1 MKVTQEKLPASQ
13 IGLEIE
19 ISPEMSKK
27 AFEQVI
33 QEFTRSANI
42 PGFRKGKV
50 PRQVLLQRF
59 GSSRVKAAALEDLI
73 QKGIQQALEQEKIEA
88 IGNYQL
94 RSSFDDLV
102 SQFEP
107 GAAITFSAA
116 VDVQPEVNLK
126 QYTGFNLKAEQAT
139 YDASRVDEMLEER
152 RKELATLIPVEGRS
166 AQMGDVAVV
175 DFSGRIV
182 AEDEAEGEP
191 TPIPGGQAEDFQVE
205 LSEGRFIPGF
215 IDGIVGMN
223 AGETK
228 EISVQ
233 FPEGYPQADLSGKP
247 AIFTITLKELKE
259 KELPALDDDF
269 AQEVSEFQTLEELR
283 ASLEKNF
290 QESADKKTA
299 NNKEQAL
306 LGELIN
312 HIEVDLPATLVDR
325 EVDYMLTQTAIELQ
339 NQGLDVRRFFTPET
353 LPGFRER
360 SRPEAINRIKRTM
373 ALGEIAKKESI
384 QLDPAAVE
392 ARIKE
397 VLEQYSDQD
406 IDQARLR
413 TVIEEDL
420 LKEKIVAWLEEHST
434 IELVPEGSLAPE
446 KADSEAVEEA
456 ETATP
461 EATEESTEA

>member
-1 MKVTQEKLPASQ
+1 
-13 IGLEIE
+13 
-19 ISPEMSKK
+19 
-27 AFEQVI
+27 
-33 QEFTRSANI
+33 
-42 PGFRKGKV
+42 
-50 PRQVLLQRF
+50 
-59 GSSRVKAAALEDLI
+59 
-73 QKGIQQALEQEKIEA
+73 
-88 IGNYQL
+88 
-94 RSSFDDLV
+94 
-102 SQFEP
+102 
-107 GAAITFSAA
+107 
-116 VDVQPEVNLK
+116 
-126 QYTGFNLKAEQAT
+126 
-139 YDASRVDEMLEER
+139 
-152 RKELATLIPVEGRS
+152 LIPVEGRS

-182 AEDEAEGEP
+182 AEDEEGEA

-233 FPEGYPQADLSGKP
+233 FPEGYPQAELSGKP

-353 LPGFRER
+353 LPGFRDR

-373 ALGEIAKKESI
+373 ALGEIAKKESL

-446 KADSEAVEEA
+446 KADSEALEEA
-456 ETATP
+456 ATP
-461 EATEESTEA
+461 EATEEATEA